1 MVQYL
6 RRLDDVPAF
15 SNIPLPGHAG
25 SKVVNKILIDPVTG
39 SQSFMLLWASAE
51 PGSETA
57 LHTHPVEQAYFVLS
71 GELLLQMAGVEHKV
85 DSNTAVLIPP
95 GMEHGLLVVSRK
107 AAKVLT
113 IFAPPLPDF
122 ASRPH

>member
-1 MVQYL
+1 MVNYL
-6 RRLDDVPAF
+6 RRLVDVPAF

-25 SKVVNKILIDPVTG
+25 SKVVNKILIDLVTG
-39 SQSFMLLWASAE
+39 SQNFMLLWASAE

-71 GELLLQMAGVEHKV
+71 GELLFRMAGVEHKV
-85 DSNTAVLIPP
+85 GSDTAVLIPS
-95 GMEHGLLVVSRK
+95 GMEHGLEIVSRE
-107 AAKVLT
+107 AARVLT
-113 IFAPPLPDF
+113 IFAPPLPEF